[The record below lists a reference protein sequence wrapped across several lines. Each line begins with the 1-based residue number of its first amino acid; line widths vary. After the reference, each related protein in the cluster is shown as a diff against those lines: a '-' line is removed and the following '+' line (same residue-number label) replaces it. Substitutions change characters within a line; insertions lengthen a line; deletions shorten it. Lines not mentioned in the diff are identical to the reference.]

1 MSDMKDTNASG
12 NTVISEEVIATIAS
26 SAALEVEGVASMAQK
41 PADLKG
47 LVSSAAERSVKVT
60 TVNDENILDLYV
72 NLKSSAKIPDVSLA
86 VQKNVKSEVQAMT
99 GKPVTKINVHVAG
112 IVFDEEANEE
122 NNEPEAEK
130 E

>member
-41 PADLKG
+41 PTDLKG

>member
-47 LVSSAAERSVKVT
+47 LVSSAAERSVKVI